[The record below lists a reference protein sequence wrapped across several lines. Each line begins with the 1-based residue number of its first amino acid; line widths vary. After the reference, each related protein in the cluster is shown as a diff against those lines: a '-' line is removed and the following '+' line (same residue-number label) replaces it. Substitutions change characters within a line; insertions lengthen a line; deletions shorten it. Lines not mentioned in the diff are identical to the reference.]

1 MRTFKIPFSYMVYG
15 EVEIEATN
23 LDSAIK
29 MFETMALNKTVTGH
43 VPVLDKATKLSP
55 DLDTLEVN
63 KDEAADINPPTKYRV
78 YITRTQTVEVEVEA
92 GDEYEAE
99 EIATQMVSEGEVEDD
114 FQEGDVEVTDVEE
127 KEE

>member
-23 LDSAIK
+23 LDSAIQ

-43 VPVLDKATKLSP
+43 VPVLDKATKLTP

-92 GDEYEAE
+92 GDEDEAE

-114 FQEGDVEVTDVEE
+114 FQEGDIEVTDVEE
-127 KEE
+127 NEK

>member
-23 LDSAIK
+23 LDSAIQ
-29 MFETMALNKTVTGH
+29 MFETMALERLSRGKFLT
-43 VPVLDKATKLSP
+43 DKATKLTP

-92 GDEYEAE
+92 GDEDEAE

-114 FQEGDVEVTDVEE
+114 FQEGDIEVTDVEE
-127 KEE
+127 NEK